1 MLDFR
6 IHTFLAVC
14 RHMNFTRAAEELHIT
29 QPGVSRHI
37 HQLEEAYGVRLF
49 AYEGK
54 KAVLTEAGRL
64 LLEAAQT
71 VKHDD
76 AFLREQLARLG
87 DGHRRLRFGATLTVG
102 AYVMPAACRGLSQAA
117 SRREGADG
125 GGQHQGAA
133 GSAWTAGKL
142 DFAVVEGFFDKTSYD
157 HLRYASEPF
166 VAVCAPG
173 YPLPPEA
180 KRLADLLG
188 ERLITREPGSGTRT
202 ILEKHLELQNLTLGD
217 FRQVMEISSLE
228 ALKSLAM
235 EGCGVTFLYQAAVR
249 CELADGRLR
258 EIELEDFPL
267 PPRFHLP
274 LAEKQRLPRLV
285 SPPVPRAGRCGSG
298 AVNAK
303 RSAAAPAGRF
313 SYPDAGNPKKLSRW
327 ENSGRPIRFISR
339 REGEPMDTVQQTVD
353 TYADMLFR
361 DGLAASG
368 AKGRGG
374 GRGAGGS
381 AAVYSAP
388 VL

>member
-1 MLDFR
+1 M
-6 IHTFLAVC
+6 
-14 RHMNFTRAAEELHIT
+14 
-29 QPGVSRHI
+29 
-37 HQLEEAYGVRLF
+37 F

-76 AFLREQLARLG
+76 AFLREQLARLE
-87 DGHRRLRFGATLTVG
+87 DGHRRLHFGATLTVG
-102 AYVMPAACRGLSQAA
+102 AYVMPAAVGAYL
-117 SRREGADG
+117 RRHPDARVQMEVANTRELLGRLD
-125 GGQHQGAA
+125 
-133 GSAWTAGKL
+133 AGKL

-258 EIELEDFPL
+258 EIELEDFRYRHDFTFLWRKNSVFPAWYHRL
-267 PPRFHLP
+267 FHELGGVE
-274 LAEKQRLPRLV
+274 AEQ
-285 SPPVPRAGRCGSG
+285 
-298 AVNAK
+298 
-303 RSAAAPAGRF
+303 
-313 SYPDAGNPKKLSRW
+313 
-327 ENSGRPIRFISR
+327 
-339 REGEPMDTVQQTVD
+339 
-353 TYADMLFR
+353 
-361 DGLAASG
+361 
-368 AKGRGG
+368 
-374 GRGAGGS
+374 
-381 AAVYSAP
+381 
-388 VL
+388 

>member
-102 AYVMPAACRGLSQAA
+102 AYVMPAAVGAYL
-117 SRREGADG
+117 RRHLDARVQMEVANTRELLGRLD
-125 GGQHQGAA
+125 
-133 GSAWTAGKL
+133 AGKL

-258 EIELEDFPL
+258 EIELEDFRYRHDFTFLWRKNSVFPAWYHRL
-267 PPRFHLP
+267 FHELGGVE
-274 LAEKQRLPRLV
+274 AEQ
-285 SPPVPRAGRCGSG
+285 
-298 AVNAK
+298 
-303 RSAAAPAGRF
+303 
-313 SYPDAGNPKKLSRW
+313 
-327 ENSGRPIRFISR
+327 
-339 REGEPMDTVQQTVD
+339 
-353 TYADMLFR
+353 
-361 DGLAASG
+361 
-368 AKGRGG
+368 
-374 GRGAGGS
+374 
-381 AAVYSAP
+381 
-388 VL
+388 